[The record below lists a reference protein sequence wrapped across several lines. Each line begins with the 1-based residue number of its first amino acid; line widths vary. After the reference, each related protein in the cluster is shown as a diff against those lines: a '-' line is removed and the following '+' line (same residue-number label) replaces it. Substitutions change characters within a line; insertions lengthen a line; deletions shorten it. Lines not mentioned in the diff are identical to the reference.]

1 MTPFEVK
8 DCALLARM
16 SGLPPALNLR
26 ELRSGS
32 RFAART
38 SCSTISAKRPC
49 GHLRQ
54 PDYRNDFA
62 VWSKLYL
69 GERVLAE
76 RLGILDP
83 YDFPSLAELR
93 AATLEVLDERLS
105 ELTMIPWARPG
116 DEFFFME
123 STTVV
128 FDAGIRITQPS
139 RLGAY
144 IRKMTNGS
152 VYYHFLE
159 ARRRPPIGKD
169 DFTAWLM
176 EDEEA
181 NRPYIRA
188 LASIDFY
195 FHDLPHLRRGSG
207 ARPHGSKGRDMNAT
221 LSAYEGVVDPL
232 SSGSCVNWGRNSPG
246 PRSST

>member
-16 SGLPPALNLR
+16 SGLPPAYNLR
-26 ELRSGS
+26 ELRE
-32 RFAART
+32 RVAA
-38 SCSTISAKRPC
+38 CSENVLFHHYCETT
-49 GHLRQ
+49 LRSTFDN

-69 GERVLAE
+69 GDRVLAE

-83 YDFPSLAELR
+83 YSFPSLGELR
-93 AATLEVLDERLS
+93 AATLEVIDERLG

-123 STTVV
+123 ATTVI
-128 FDAGIRITQPS
+128 FSAGMRIAHPSELADA
-139 RLGAY
+139 

-152 VYYHFLE
+152 VYFHFLE

-169 DFTAWLM
+169 DFTSWLL
-176 EDEEA
+176 ENVDGGR
-181 NRPYIRA
+181 NRLYIEA
-188 LASIDFY
+188 LASIDIY
-195 FHDLPHLRRGSG
+195 FHSLADLRKELAALLSG
-207 ARPHGSKGRDMNAT
+207 LEEAK
-221 LSAYEGVVDPL
+221 
-232 SSGSCVNWGRNSPG
+232 
-246 PRSST
+246 